1 MFLVILRLLFVF
13 FFLIAQ
19 QQLISEGCGQVKA
32 VVKTGVLPFYI
43 QDLV

>member
-1 MFLVILRLLFVF
+1 MFLVILRLLFV